1 MLFVSV
7 DVMQQS
13 YCLTDFG
20 VLLYE

>member
-20 VLLYE
+20 VL